1 MKYILTA
8 EQMKA
13 ADGRMIHEIGIPSLV
28 LMERAALQCVAA
40 MKEEQIDLSYALV
53 VCGSGNNG
61 GDGFAVARLLAEEGK
76 RVDVCFAGKL
86 ESRSEETKQQM
97 HILENLGVSVGNTL
111 PEKEYSVI
119 IDAVFGIGLCR
130 NIEGHYQNVIEQ
142 MNRYQGYKVAIDTP
156 SGISADTGEVLGCA
170 FRADLTVTFA
180 YAKAGQVF
188 FPGSEY
194 AGKVLVKDIGIT
206 DPGFENRDD
215 LYFMLE
221 KQDVISRMPERKPDS
236 NKGSYGRVL
245 LIAGSRGMSGAAY
258 LSAHAAYMVGAGLVR
273 IYTEESNRQ
282 ILQQL
287 LPEAIITT
295 YDEMALDCFRELP
308 DLLQWADVVCIGCG
322 LGISEYS
329 RRLFK
334 MTLEMNRK
342 PCVIDADGL
351 NLLAEFTEE
360 ERRKWAR
367 QKEQYV
373 LTPHMKEMSRLT
385 GYPVAELKNHRNA
398 LLREFVEKMQV
409 VCAMKDSR
417 TLVAACGHPTFLNS
431 SGNAAMAKAGSGD
444 VLAGTIAGLMAQNLP
459 TFDAAVLGVY
469 LHGLAGDTAREE
481 CGSYSVLAEDL
492 IRGLGRTLKTLE
504 ENLK

>member
-1 MKYILTA
+1 M
-8 EQMKA
+8 
-13 ADGRMIHEIGIPSLV
+13 G
-28 LMERAALQCVAA
+28 
-40 MKEEQIDLSYALV
+40 
-53 VCGSGNNG
+53 
-61 GDGFAVARLLAEEGK
+61 
-76 RVDVCFAGKL
+76 
-86 ESRSEETKQQM
+86 
-97 HILENLGVSVGNTL
+97 
-111 PEKEYSVI
+111 
-119 IDAVFGIGLCR
+119 
-130 NIEGHYQNVIEQ
+130 
-142 MNRYQGYKVAIDTP
+142 
-156 SGISADTGEVLGCA
+156 
-170 FRADLTVTFA
+170 
-180 YAKAGQVF
+180 
-188 FPGSEY
+188 
-194 AGKVLVKDIGIT
+194 
-206 DPGFENRDD
+206 
-215 LYFMLE
+215 
-221 KQDVISRMPERKPDS
+221 
-236 NKGSYGRVL
+236 
-245 LIAGSRGMSGAAY
+245 
-258 LSAHAAYMVGAGLVR
+258 GAGLVR